1 MSRTCGSRPELPVN
15 DAAMSPGPQRS
26 LWPTLLCCSVL
37 LMMFIGAVARIS
49 NGFELWT
56 FESLRRAQ
64 AQQGL
69 LQASPLAAT
78 LSDGSRRV
86 LWQQGAVPRAF
97 LVDFIYTRCTSVCQA
112 LGSEY
117 QRMQAELTGSAAPV
131 QLLSLSFDPAHD
143 DVPALA
149 GYATLHHAAP
159 AQWWIAV
166 PAAADSQRLLGELGV
181 VAVPDGF
188 GGYVHNGAIHLLDGQ
203 GRLREVFDYDDW
215 PQALAAAQRLAG
227 ATP

>member
-1 MSRTCGSRPELPVN
+1 MNGPAPPLAPHRP
-15 DAAMSPGPQRS
+15 

-37 LMMFIGAVARIS
+37 LAHFIGAIARIS

-78 LSDGSRRV
+78 LSDGSRRT
-86 LWQQGAVPRAF
+86 LWAQGAAPRAF
-97 LVDFIYTRCTSVCQA
+97 LVDFIYTRCPGICQA

-117 QRMQAELTGSAAPV
+117 QRMQEELARSEAPV
-131 QLLSLSFDPAHD
+131 QLLSLSFDTARD

-149 GYATLHHAAP
+149 GYATQHHAAP
-159 AQWWIAV
+159 AQWWIGV

-188 GGYVHNGAIHLLDGQ
+188 GGYVHNGAIHLLDGN

-215 PQALAAAQRLAG
+215 PQALAAAQRLAE
-227 ATP
+227 AAP

>member
-1 MSRTCGSRPELPVN
+1 MRDTPLPHATRRP
-15 DAAMSPGPQRS
+15 
-26 LWPTLLCCSVL
+26 LWPTLLCCGAL
-37 LMMFIGAVARIS
+37 LALFIGAVARIS
-49 NGFELWT
+49 HGFELWT

-78 LSDGSRRV
+78 LSDGSRRA
-86 LWQQGAVPRAF
+86 LWPHADAPRAL
-97 LVDFIYTRCTSVCQA
+97 LVDFIYTRCPGVCQA

-117 QRMQAELTGSAAPV
+117 QRMQDELARPHVRGGV
-131 QLLSLSFDPAHD
+131 RLLSLSFDVAHD

-149 GYATLHHAAP
+149 SYAKLHHAAP

-166 PAAADSQRLLGELGV
+166 PAVDDSQRLLGELGV
-181 VAVPDGF
+181 VAVPDGV
-188 GGYVHNGAIHLLDGQ
+188 GGYVHNGAIHLLDGE
-203 GRLREVFDYDDW
+203 GRVRGIFDYDAW

-227 ATP
+227 AAR